1 MKKIVSALSDIYQ
14 KTGIECSL
22 YSAFGESLY
31 SAVTPAVPF
40 ALPAPSRF
48 EDNVAQERGVTYLC
62 VHRMTGIYYVA
73 IKGDDREARNYAFM
87 LDAVLGSTEE
97 RLRDDFSTEEKLRL
111 ILSGELS
118 SVQKNMFRA
127 HFSDVR
133 FSHYMMSLVTRTREM
148 QAELKH
154 FLSMIADK
162 RDYIVTMDERT
173 LVYLR
178 VTDDDNGEYHS
189 AYEFASIL
197 YENVKEELRIDLTI
211 STGGTIRSFQ
221 ELSGSYEKVIFT
233 YKFGKLLSPAANVY
247 SYNDYILIRILSDT
261 PKSLLIK
268 YFDSL
273 LEKNGSEVLADS
285 ELMNTAEEFMKN
297 SLNISET
304 SRNMY
309 IHRNTLIYRLDK
321 IEKETGLNLRV
332 FGDAVTFNLL
342 QILNTLIKGE

>member
-31 SAVTPAVPF
+31 SASTPAVPF

-189 AYEFASIL
+189 SYEFASIL
-197 YENVKEELRIDLTI
+197 YENIKEELRIDLTI

-273 LEKNGSEVLADS
+273 LEKNGSE
-285 ELMNTAEEFMKN
+285 ELMKN

>member
-31 SAVTPAVPF
+31 STVTPAVPF

-48 EDNVAQERGVTYLC
+48 EDNVAQESGVTYLC

-87 LDAVLGSTEE
+87 LDAVMGSTEE
-97 RLRDDFSTEEKLRL
+97 RLRDDFSIEEKLRL

-127 HFSDVR
+127 HFSDVK

-189 AYEFASIL
+189 SYEFASIL
-197 YENVKEELRIDLTI
+197 YENIKEELRIDLTI

>member
-31 SAVTPAVPF
+31 SAGTPAVPF

-189 AYEFASIL
+189 SYEFASIL

-273 LEKNGSEVLADS
+273 LEKNGSEVLADP
-285 ELMNTAEEFMKN
+285 ELMNTAEEFIKN
-297 SLNISET
+297 SLNIS
-304 SRNMY
+304 
-309 IHRNTLIYRLDK
+309 
-321 IEKETGLNLRV
+321 
-332 FGDAVTFNLL
+332 
-342 QILNTLIKGE
+342 